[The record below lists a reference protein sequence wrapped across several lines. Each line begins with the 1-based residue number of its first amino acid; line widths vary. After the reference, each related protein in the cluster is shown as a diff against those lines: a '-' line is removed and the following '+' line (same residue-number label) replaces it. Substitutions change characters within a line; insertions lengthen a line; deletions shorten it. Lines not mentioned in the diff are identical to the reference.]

1 MRQSSGFADPV
12 GAMLALI
19 EDDSGQSLPRG
30 ASLAR
35 RLRRLILDGV
45 LAPGERLPASRTL
58 AGHLGCAR
66 GTIEAA
72 YGDLDAEGLIERR
85 RGDGSFVTTALT
97 RLERRKHSQAPAA
110 RDGGSAAGLS
120 ERGRALAGITR
131 CPYPEADRSFSSGVP
146 DARVFPWAEWRRL
159 VAQCLQND
167 RQALAGY
174 TSPQGLPRLRESLS
188 RWLRLS
194 RGISCTPDQVLVL
207 HSSQQALSLSA
218 TLLFDS
224 GDRVAVEDPGYP
236 GAFAAFSAAGLKPVP
251 VAVDDAGLETARL
264 GRQSSLRGVCV
275 TPSYQ
280 NPLGATL
287 SLERRLDLIEWAAR
301 NGAWIIED
309 DYAGGLTYDHKPIA
323 ALAGLDSTGRTIYI
337 GTCSKLV
344 FPGLRLAWMVLP
356 AALVPSFTTLR
367 ANLDGH
373 SAALSQA
380 VLAGFIDQGLLAKHI
395 RKMALLYRRRRDVL
409 VAQLSHLNRE
419 AGAAVFKIRIA
430 NAGLKLA
437 VELRPPLQDTETAE
451 LAPREGPQLPT
462 LSTTALAPESR
473 RQGFIL
479 GFSGLD
485 EAEIT
490 ERVGRLRRVMAALP
504 G

>member
-1 MRQSSGFADPV
+1 
-12 GAMLALI
+12 MLALI
-19 EDDSGQSLPRG
+19 EDDGGQSLPRG

-35 RLRRLILDGV
+35 RLRRLILDGA
-45 LAPGERLPASRTL
+45 LAAGERLPASRTL
-58 AGHLGCAR
+58 ARHLGCAR

-97 RLERRKHSQAPAA
+97 RLERRKDTRSPATQAGDAA
-110 RDGGSAAGLS
+110 LVLS
-120 ERGRALAGITR
+120 KRGRSLAGMAR

-146 DARVFPWAEWRRL
+146 DARLFPWADWRRL
-159 VAQCLQND
+159 VAQSLQD
-167 RQALAGY
+167 QCRDLAGY
-174 TSPQGLPRLRESLS
+174 TPPQGLPRLRESLA

-194 RGISCTPDQVLVL
+194 RGIDCTPDQLLVL

-224 GDRVAVEDPGYP
+224 GDRVALEDPGYP
-236 GAFAAFSAAGLKPVP
+236 GAFAAFRAAGLQPVP
-251 VAVDDAGLETARL
+251 IAVDDAGLETARL
-264 GRQSSLRGVCV
+264 ARRVKLSGVYV

-287 SLERRLDLIEWAAR
+287 SLDRRLDLIEWAAR
-301 NGAWIIED
+301 NQAWIIED

-337 GTCSKLV
+337 GSCSKLL

-356 AALVPSFTTLR
+356 APLVEGFTTLR
-367 ANLDGH
+367 ANQDGH
-373 SAALSQA
+373 SPALAQAALSR
-380 VLAGFIDQGLLAKHI
+380 FIDEGLLAKHV
-395 RKMALLYRRRRDVL
+395 RKMAPLYRRRRDVL
-409 VAQLSHLNRE
+409 VERLEALNRQT
-419 AGAAVFKIRIA
+419 GRPLFKVRIA

-437 VELRPPLQDTETAE
+437 VELLAPLQDTEIAALARAE
-451 LAPREGPQLPT
+451 GLALPT
-462 LSTTALAPESR
+462 LSTTALAPENR

-485 EAEIT
+485 EGEIT

-504 G
+504 DCCGPA